1 MSSVAAFAYEPVIPL
16 MIALALPV
24 ADGLSTDLEMGAM
37 TKYKT
42 FTGEEINGQKVW
54 NYDFHDDDH

>member
-1 MSSVAAFAYEPVIPL
+1 MSVAASPYEPVVPL

-24 ADGLSTDLEMGAM
+24 ADGLGTDVEMGAM

-54 NYDFHDDDH
+54 NYDFHDDDD